1 MPALL
6 VVRAI
11 LGRALS
17 FLGKLNLWQLGCI
30 ALALFAGVQTLRLAA
45 ETRHSHKVEA
55 QLAKSGAAR
64 HADRLAYAKA
74 QEAAQAKNK
83 AQVAQIEQHY
93 QRNSD
98 NEREAYLS
106 DLAKLRA
113 SRVRPKAAPSSPGAA
128 DTPADDIGTPRIN
141 ADGLCVPETSDVC
154 EAGAEIE
161 LRLMHLQN
169 LFERQSQVNPNK

>member
-1 MPALL
+1 MSWL

-17 FLGKLNLWQLGCI
+17 FLGRLNLYQLGCI

-55 QLAKSGAAR
+55 QLAKSDAAR

-83 AQVAQIEQHY
+83 ARVQQIETQ
-93 QRNSD
+93 QQ
-98 NEREAYLS
+98 
-106 DLAKLRA
+106 K
-113 SRVRPKAAPSSPGAA
+113 V
-128 DTPADDIGTPRIN
+128 
-141 ADGLCVPETSDVC
+141 TSDV
-154 EAGAEIE
+154 ESDYQRKLGILRSE
-161 LRLMHLQN
+161 LRAQPAAPQGSAGKPGVSQVPDASSGPNQTSGMPLSDSERLRAAENELQ
-169 LFERQSQVNPNK
+169 LDELITWVEQQSQVDPNK